1 MQSPCGG
8 NMFGGSRSSI
18 YRLYGSGRGRMV
30 WGIFRK
36 VPRRCNRDL
45 DFAVWNRKR
54 LEGLYAEE
62 GGDSCFASAPSG
74 CCVMRG
80 VRPKV
85 REVDDTGNCCGR

>member
-1 MQSPCGG
+1 MGTCLEDHGAVYTG
-8 NMFGGSRSSI
+8 YMAVVG
-18 YRLYGSGRGRMV
+18 GRMV

-36 VPRRCNRDL
+36 VTRRCNRDL